1 MERDFNR
8 DDFESMLK
16 RKADEYSMYPAESV
30 WENIEKKLH
39 PRSGAFALKS
49 SAITL
54 MLLCFISVI
63 PSSYQQRFSP
73 VEPWKVAAM
82 QAESEFDVS
91 PNTVA
96 AIRPSKKISTP
107 SITNASITPDASAR
121 IVDVVPLINT
131 EKQAFDID
139 ADEMLLSQEVA
150 PAERNNTNDAI
161 VSFSNTLKGEEVAMP
176 DFSNIT
182 SKGTTLN
189 YNEEKVQVAT
199 ENNLIQ
205 NLTDAERNYEVKVPI
220 ITRTANKELEYHFTP
235 SISYRALQTPTS
247 FTFGNLLPQDP
258 DNAVKHNPALGVEFG
273 IRILSPISEKVKFIS
288 GIQLNYTSYD
298 VLAYSSFPQMTTVRM
313 SGFNNIQRISNLRTN
328 GGAIE
333 KDLLNKTLQVSI
345 PLGLQFRLYGNK
357 NLAWNLSTTLQPSYM
372 LDATGY
378 LVTSDFNNYIKAPEF
393 LRRFNV
399 NAGLETFVSF
409 KRGKMIW
416 QAGPS
421 LRYQMLSNSVSAYPV
436 REYLVQYG
444 FKLGLIR
451 RF

>member
-16 RKADEYSMYPAESV
+16 RKADEYSMYPAEGV
-30 WENIEKKLH
+30 WENIEKELH
-39 PRSGAFALKS
+39 SRPGAYSLKS

-82 QAESEFDVS
+82 LAEGETDVS

-96 AIRPSKKISTP
+96 SIRPTKKISTP
-107 SITNASITPDASAR
+107 SITKASIIADAPAQGVEMTPV
-121 IVDVVPLINT
+121 IIT
-131 EKQAFDID
+131 EKQVFDVD
-139 ADEMLLSQEVA
+139 AEEIPASQEVA
-150 PAERNNTNDAI
+150 PIERNITTDAI
-161 VSFSNTLKGEEVAMP
+161 LSFSNTLKGEELEMP
-176 DFSNIT
+176 DFSNMI
-182 SKGTTLN
+182 SKQIELN
-189 YNEEKVQVAT
+189 DNDEKAEAKT

-220 ITRTANKELEYHFTP
+220 ITRPTNKELAYHFTP

-273 IRILSPISEKVKFIS
+273 IRVLSPISEKVKFIS
-288 GIQLNYTSYD
+288 GIQINYTSYD

-328 GGAIE
+328 GGATE

-345 PLGLQFRLYGNK
+345 PLGLQFR
-357 NLAWNLSTTLQPSYM
+357 
-372 LDATGY
+372 
-378 LVTSDFNNYIKAPEF
+378 
-393 LRRFNV
+393 
-399 NAGLETFVSF
+399 
-409 KRGKMIW
+409 
-416 QAGPS
+416 
-421 LRYQMLSNSVSAYPV
+421 
-436 REYLVQYG
+436 
-444 FKLGLIR
+444 
-451 RF
+451 

>member
-16 RKADEYSMYPAESV
+16 RKADEYSMYPAEGV
-30 WENIEKKLH
+30 WENIEKELH
-39 PRSGAFALKS
+39 SRPGAYSLKS

-82 QAESEFDVS
+82 LAEGETDVS

-96 AIRPSKKISTP
+96 SIRPTKKISTP
-107 SITNASITPDASAR
+107 SITKASIIADAPAQGVEMTPV
-121 IVDVVPLINT
+121 IIT
-131 EKQAFDID
+131 EKQVFDVD
-139 ADEMLLSQEVA
+139 AEEIPASQEVA
-150 PAERNNTNDAI
+150 PIERNITTDAI
-161 VSFSNTLKGEEVAMP
+161 LSFSNTLKGEELEMP
-176 DFSNIT
+176 DFSNMI
-182 SKGTTLN
+182 SKQIELN
-189 YNEEKVQVAT
+189 DNDEKAEAKT

-220 ITRTANKELEYHFTP
+220 ITRPTNKELAYHFTP

-273 IRILSPISEKVKFIS
+273 IRVLSPISEKVKFIS
-288 GIQLNYTSYD
+288 GIQINYTSYD

-328 GGAIE
+328 GGATE

-357 NLAWNLSTTLQPSYM
+357 NLSWNLSTTVQPSYM

-399 NAGLETFVSF
+399 NTGLETFVSF
-409 KRGKMIW
+409 KRGKTIW

-444 FKLGLIR
+444 FRLGLIR